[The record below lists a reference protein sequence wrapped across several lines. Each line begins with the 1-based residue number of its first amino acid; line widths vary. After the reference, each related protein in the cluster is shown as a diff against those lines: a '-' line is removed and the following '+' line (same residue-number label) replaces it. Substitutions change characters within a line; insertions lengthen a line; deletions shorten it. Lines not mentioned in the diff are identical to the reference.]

1 MKHLLLLLLL
11 TTNLV
16 VAENQQETQDPVNL
30 QSEFI
35 HIFCESYGEMT
46 PQGKL
51 SLTQKFSRLI
61 VIEIQTIEL
70 LKIKGIPS
78 EIQGFQVMNSL
89 KNTLIKYASEP
100 PKIEGWISTPHPWI
114 PMDLVGRLPFYMPGM
129 DANEIQDPKL
139 RQEYE
144 QAITNDLAT
153 RVSISEKALIDQLE
167 HYLSLFKN
175 D

>member
-30 QSEFI
+30 QSEFVR
-35 HIFCESYGEMT
+35 IFCESYGEMT
-46 PQGKL
+46 PRGKL

-61 VIEIQTIEL
+61 VIETKSIEL
-70 LKIKGIPS
+70 LKLRGIPS
-78 EIQGFQVMNSL
+78 NIKGLSVMNSL
-89 KNTLIKYASEP
+89 KNTLIKYSLEP

-144 QAITNDLAT
+144 QAVTNDLAT
-153 RVSISEKALIDQLE
+153 RVSISEKALIAQLE
-167 HYLSLFKN
+167 HYLSLVKN